1 MNAKMGRPTNN
12 PRNKRL
18 EIRLNAEEEE
28 KLKEC
33 CDKLSL
39 TKTNVL
45 MKGLDEVYKQLKK

>member
-18 EIRLNAEEEE
+18 EIRLNEEEDK

-33 CDKLSL
+33 SEKLRLS
-39 TKTNVL
+39 KTDVL
-45 MKGLDEVYKQLKK
+45 MKGLDEVYKQIKK

>member
-18 EIRLNAEEEE
+18 EIRLNEVEEM

-33 CDKLSL
+33 TEKLNL
-39 TKTNVL
+39 TKTDVL
-45 MKGLDEVYKQLKK
+45 IKGLEEVYKQIKK